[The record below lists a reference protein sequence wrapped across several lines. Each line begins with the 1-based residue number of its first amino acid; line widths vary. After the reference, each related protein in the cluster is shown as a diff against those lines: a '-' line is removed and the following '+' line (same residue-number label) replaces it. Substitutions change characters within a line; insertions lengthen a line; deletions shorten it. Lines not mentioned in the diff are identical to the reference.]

1 MDLFQY
7 HADAVKFRVAKSTEN
22 YLIQVYIFI
31 HNLSTPFAIYVTTL
45 MNSLIYIYIIVSKI

>member
-22 YLIQVYIFI
+22 YLIQVKCMY
-31 HNLSTPFAIYVTTL
+31 L
-45 MNSLIYIYIIVSKI
+45 YIISLHLLQYMLPLS